1 MALDHPEK
9 IRLKESDWALAV
21 SLWERGEVTLRELS
35 ERFGVTEA
43 ALSQGLKR
51 RGAKRGS
58 KAHLIHKEVEKTL
71 SDERKKMI
79 EEVYTFKKKYIRYG
93 DFLMTLT
100 MNLITEAK
108 KDDKKLFN
116 IKNEIETIIA
126 ATKVY
131 KTIRNDMFHLYD
143 LYNNEHTDDEQL
155 DFNIGVYT
163 EADIQALRE
172 SQEQMARMLGQT
184 NDDEPEE
191 DVESED

>member
-1 MALDHPEK
+1 MASEPSEK
-9 IRLKESDWALAV
+9 TRLKESDWALAV

-43 ALSQGLKR
+43 AISQGLKR

-58 KAHLIHKEVEKTL
+58 KAHLTHREVEKTL
-71 SDERKKMI
+71 AEERKKLA
-79 EEVYTFKKKYIRYG
+79 EEVFNFKRKYIRYG

-108 KDDKKLFN
+108 KDDKKLFSV
-116 IKNEIETIIA
+116 KTEIETVIA

-143 LYNNEHTDDEQL
+143 LYNTEQDEGEQL

-163 EADIQALRE
+163 ESDIQALRE
-172 SQEQMARMLGQT
+172 SQEIMARMMNQ
-184 NDDEPEE
+184 DDE
-191 DVESED
+191 DVEPDTEE